1 MEDGEWEP
9 EGVFGPICEELEARF
24 DKRTE
29 GETDRIIAEL
39 REVIERLDSE
49 GMVDKRALLDMLR
62 RFTAVHTHLA
72 GLSTLLVE
80 ELEKCRSV
88 EESVK
93 DPTAKAEGLRS
104 PRPGTGVRQG

>member
-9 EGVFGPICEELEARF
+9 EGAFGRICEELEARF

-72 GLSTLLVE
+72 GLNAFLVE
-80 ELEKCRSV
+80 ELETYRSV
-88 EESVK
+88 EESMR
-93 DPTAKAEGLRS
+93 G
-104 PRPGTGVRQG
+104 